1 MGITSFL
8 FRQGLACL
16 SLLSV
21 ESTGINH
28 HAWFTHMI
36 LEKQWRLLSACYEG
50 TAPAP
55 SVLSTNMLA
64 ACPLDWP
71 ALACSSAGA

>member
-1 MGITSFL
+1 MSVEEGKWPRGQLSPDIQGQGKTRESARGRVTFVGITSFL

-36 LEKQWRLLSACYEG
+36 LDG
-50 TAPAP
+50 
-55 SVLSTNMLA
+55 
-64 ACPLDWP
+64 
-71 ALACSSAGA
+71 